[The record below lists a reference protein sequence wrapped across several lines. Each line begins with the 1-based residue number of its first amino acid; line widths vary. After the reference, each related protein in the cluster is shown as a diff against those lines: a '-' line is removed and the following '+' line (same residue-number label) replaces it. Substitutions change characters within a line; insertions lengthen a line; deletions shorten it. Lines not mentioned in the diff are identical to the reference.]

1 MNWKEVNWDYY
12 PKPYSE
18 ELPHYIEKA
27 YQRLTPE
34 GTALLDELVLVA
46 ARTTGDSEVGPSWAG
61 GGESAEAALVERME
75 ALPEWDLNAIAALNR
90 RLGEATEAHMEKA
103 KGERDLLMDAR
114 RVVRR
119 ARVLDP
125 NFPEDATIGQ
135 AVEVLRAHG
144 EAPGFSDEVL
154 EIPLEV
160 PPSEASDEE

>member
-1 MNWKEVNWDYY
+1 VNWKEIDWDYY
-12 PKPYSE
+12 PKPYSD

-27 YQRLTPE
+27 YQRLSPE
-34 GTALLDELVLVA
+34 GAQVLDELVQVA
-46 ARTTGDSEVGPSWAG
+46 AHTTGDAEEGPSWDG
-61 GGESAEAALVERME
+61 EGGEEALVERLE
-75 ALPEWDLNAIAALNR
+75 ALPEWDSQAIVALSK
-90 RLGEATEAHMEKA
+90 RLGEALEAHEA
-103 KGERDLLMDAR
+103 RTQGELGLLRDAG

-125 NFPEDATIGQ
+125 NFPEDAAIGQ